1 MANTTYF
8 EMKTGQTSAVLDVVL
23 SDSRGPVDLTG
34 FAWVKLTVR
43 RRPAAAVINAVA
55 MTADADQ
62 IDNPGRVTFAFTGS
76 YADIVPGEY
85 DIEING
91 QDAGGLLHP
100 FPVSESEP
108 FGKLIVL
115 PTLT

>member
-1 MANTTYF
+1 MANNTEF
-8 EMKTGQTSAVLDVVL
+8 EIKTGQTSAVLSVVL

-43 RRPAAAVINAVA
+43 RPPGTAVIAAVA

-62 IDNPGRVTFAFTGS
+62 TANPGKVTFAFTGS
-76 YADIVPGEY
+76 YATITPGEY
-85 DIEING
+85 DIEIKG
-91 QDAGGLLHP
+91 QDAGGLVHY
-100 FPVSESEP
+100 FPVSEDEP

-115 PTLT
+115 PTLG